1 MSEPAAFQDGSLIWD
16 PALGE
21 ANMRIIIA
29 DDHPLFR
36 TALSHAVAK
45 VWDSAEVVEANSA
58 AEARRELELGAEALL
73 LDLHM
78 EDSTGLST
86 LMDLRQDYPALPIVI
101 VSASEEARVYAAAE
115 QLGAAGFIPK
125 SSGLD
130 EMRESLSAV
139 RDGDRSFPENNEAE
153 DDDLARMASLT
164 PAQRRV
170 LGAIRQGLLNK
181 QIAYEQD
188 ISEAT
193 VKAHITAIFRKL
205 GVSNRTQAVLL
216 AAKLDVDQP
225 VAECGAT

>member
-1 MSEPAAFQDGSLIWD
+1 
-16 PALGE
+16 
-21 ANMRIIIA
+21 MRVIIA

-45 VWDSAEVVEANSA
+45 VWEGADVVEASSA
-58 AEARRELELGAEALL
+58 AQARTEIDSGAEALL

-78 EDSTGLST
+78 EDSDGLSV
-86 LMDLRQDYPALPIVI
+86 LMDLRQDFPALPIAI
-101 VSASEEARVYAAAE
+101 VSASEEPRVYSAAR
-115 QLGAAGFIPK
+115 QLGAAAFIPK
-125 SSGLD
+125 SAGLED
-130 EMRESLSAV
+130 MRASLAAV
-139 RDGDRSFPENNEAE
+139 RDGDTAFPEGGGGE
-153 DDDLARMASLT
+153 DDDLAKMASLT
-164 PAQRRV
+164 PAQRRI

-216 AAKLDVDQP
+216 ASKLDVDQP
-225 VAECGAT
+225 NADCGAG